1 MKTDKYLP
9 IGTVVLLKDAKK
21 RVMIT
26 GFCTQPVEK
35 PDKIYDYSGCLFPE
49 GIMKTDEILLF
60 DHNQISKI
68 YHFGLSDEEEKKFK
82 QDLEKALEE
91 EKSKKE

>member
-1 MKTDKYLP
+1 MLYISHREKETK
-9 IGTVVLLKDAKK
+9 VLGPGK
-21 RVMIT
+21 RYAIWLQ
-26 GFCTQPVEK
+26 GCRK
-35 PDKIYDYSGCLFPE
+35 HCKGCLFPE

-60 DHNQISKI
+60 DHNQIAKI